1 MPSELSCYYL
11 DESLND
17 DDRRFVESV
26 LIGPWARFPTGAS
39 TLTEK
44 RVPCVLPTPDADGD
58 YRETREERAEHVRLH
73 LRHAGIRSNNG
84 RRVAWITPRDSDW
97 DAIFQFAIREET
109 GYAPFVI
116 QRWFVEHGMPVRKD
130 VRVIDTQ
137 MLIEGL

>member
-1 MPSELSCYYL
+1 MPRELSCYYL
-11 DESLND
+11 DESLSD
-17 DDRRFVESV
+17 DERHFVENV
-26 LIGPWARFPTGAS
+26 LIGPWARFATGAS
-39 TLTEK
+39 ALIEK
-44 RVPCVLPTPDADGD
+44 RVPCVLPMPDADGH

-73 LRHAGIRSNNG
+73 LRHAGIRSDNG
-84 RRVAWITPRDSDW
+84 RRVAWITPPDSEW

-116 QRWFVEHGMPVRKD
+116 QRWFVEQGVPVRKE